1 MGKSLLTEL
10 INNYN
15 WEYENFEFAEISF
28 LWRKV
33 IINCRN
39 VILTLYLNVFKLY
52 SVPFAPYSMMK
63 EQIFLLL
70 SMIQKEIVKPKSILL
85 HKRYRKPKG
94 QARMNNP
101 KTLVTFGTQDTGR
114 RQTKQKNTT
123 QHRKINK

>member
-1 MGKSLLTEL
+1 
-10 INNYN
+10 
-15 WEYENFEFAEISF
+15 
-28 LWRKV
+28 
-33 IINCRN
+33 
-39 VILTLYLNVFKLY
+39 
-52 SVPFAPYSMMK
+52 MK

-123 QHRKINK
+123 QHRKTNK